1 MQKYEVVNYIEICK
15 KDIPMDSLPAEAK
28 RIASALQD
36 SMMVLSGF
44 RRKERRT
51 V

>member
-1 MQKYEVVNYIEICK
+1 MQKYEIVNYIEIAK

-36 SMMVLSGF
+36 NMMRLSGF
-44 RRKERRT
+44 CRKEKT
-51 V
+51 A